1 MRFIPTTLPGVIMIE
16 PDVHR
21 DARGYFLETFHAA
34 KFAHAGIPSAFVQ
47 DNLSSSVRNTL
58 RGLHLQLRKPQ
69 GKLVHVVEGEIWDV
83 AVDLRRG
90 SPTFG
95 KWAAETLSAENFRQL
110 YVPAGCAHGFC
121 VLSPTAQVQ
130 YKCTELYDPAD
141 EIGIAYD
148 DPELAIPWPVEHPIL
163 SDRDR
168 RHSRLADLI
177 DRLSLP
183 DRVG

>member
-1 MRFIPTTLPGVIMIE
+1 MRFIPTTLSGVIMIE

-34 KFAHAGIPSAFVQ
+34 KYAQAGIPSAFVQ
-47 DNLSSSVRNTL
+47 DNLSCSVRDTL

-69 GKLVHVVEGEIWDV
+69 GKLVHVVEGGIWDI

-95 KWAAETLSAENFRQL
+95 GWAAETLSADNLRQL
-110 YVPAGCAHGFC
+110 YIPAGCAHGFC
-121 VLSPTAQVQ
+121 VLSPTAQVE
-130 YKCTELYDPAD
+130 YKCTELYDSAD
-141 EIGIAYD
+141 ELGIVYN
-148 DPELAIPWPVEHPIL
+148 DPDLAIPWPVDNPIL

-168 RHSRLADLI
+168 RHP
-177 DRLSLP
+177 RLSDVIERLPVP

>member
-1 MRFIPTTLPGVIMIE
+1 MRFIPTALAGVIRIE

-34 KFAHAGIPSAFVQ
+34 KYGQAGIPPTFVQ
-47 DNLSSSVRNTL
+47 DNHSSSVQNTL
-58 RGLHLQLRKPQ
+58 RGLHLQLRTPQ
-69 GKLVHVVEGEIWDV
+69 GKLVRVIEGEIWDI

-90 SPTFG
+90 SATFG

-121 VLSPTAQVQ
+121 VLSPTTQVL

-148 DPELAIPWPVEHPIL
+148 DPDLAIPWPVENPIL

-168 RHSRLADLI
+168 RHR
-177 DRLSLP
+177 RLSDVIERLSAP
-183 DRVG
+183 DPLG

>member
-1 MRFIPTTLPGVIMIE
+1 LNRTCTATPAAISSKRFT
-16 PDVHR
+16 R
-21 DARGYFLETFHAA
+21 RKYAQ
-34 KFAHAGIPSAFVQ
+34 AGIPSAFVQ
-47 DNLSSSVRNTL
+47 DNHSSSVQNTL
-58 RGLHLQLRKPQ
+58 RGLHLQIRKPQ
-69 GKLVHVVEGEIWDV
+69 GKLVRVVEGEIWDV

-95 KWAAETLSAENFRQL
+95 KWAAETLSAENFHQL

-121 VLSPTAQVQ
+121 VLSPRTQVH

-148 DPELAIPWPVEHPIL
+148 DPELAIPWPVENPIL

-168 RHSRLADLI
+168 RHPHLCDVIERLPAR
-177 DRLSLP
+177 DRA
-183 DRVG
+183 G